1 MRRIPHLERNSW
13 TMRST
18 VDASGTACCCVMAM
32 STSPQSPSSWS
43 ERCCA
48 FHEQWEARGECVWG
62 TARTRGTKA
71 AGLGSRFYI
80 TSRAPSISCA
90 PTTSL
95 ILTACSIG
103 TAPPHRHSPPGHLGT
118 WPGHR
123 GMLSHT
129 HLTARRIGERERER
143 ERDNYWA
150 NAVCVLNDCFS
161 NNGSAPVSPC
171 HTLPHPTR
179 EPLPQLFQSV
189 HPPGRRR
196 SP

>member
-1 MRRIPHLERNSW
+1 MCAAFWRLSSFLLGGQPPGWPVMRRIPHLERNSW

-18 VDASGTACCCVMAM
+18 VDASGTGCCCVMAM

-118 WPGHR
+118 WARTWPGHR
-123 GMLSHT
+123 GTLSHT
-129 HLTARRIGERERER
+129 FKLTARRIGER
-143 ERDNYWA
+143 DNHWA
-150 NAVCVLNDCFS
+150 NAVCVY
-161 NNGSAPVSPC
+161 
-171 HTLPHPTR
+171 
-179 EPLPQLFQSV
+179 
-189 HPPGRRR
+189 
-196 SP
+196 